1 MERYPNISDFLKTW
15 LDDEEIKEI
24 ADRVGVTSYLGRW
37 KVMTGKSKN
46 HRLRNQWIEA
56 AKRNEENQKQVA

>member
-37 KVMTGKSKN
+37 KVMTGKTKN
-46 HRLRNQWIEA
+46 HRLRNQM
-56 AKRNEENQKQVA
+56 